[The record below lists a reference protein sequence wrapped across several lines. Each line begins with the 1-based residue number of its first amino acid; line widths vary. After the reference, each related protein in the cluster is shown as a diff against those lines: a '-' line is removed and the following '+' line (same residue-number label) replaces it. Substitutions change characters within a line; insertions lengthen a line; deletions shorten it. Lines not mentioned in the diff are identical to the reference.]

1 MDGAPLRTAL
11 SFDVLPPSTAEPGEA
26 PHRPRSSPP
35 TAEQAAAEPTAE
47 RTPAYVLLFLAGLV
61 LSMFSGNSK
70 LLGLPVAPD
79 RVLFGL
85 SLLLLASKGQ
95 LAGVLRGRGG
105 LAALMAATITWVV
118 GSALVAGTL
127 FTNYGLFALIDRILL
142 PFVFFLLAG
151 VLFRDVRSRNL
162 LLRVLVLI
170 GLYLGLTAFFEVVGP
185 HSLVV
190 PGYIMDPDVGIQFGR
205 ARGPFVTSD
214 ADGLVM
220 VASLAAGVLGWV
232 RWRGVWR
239 WTAAATC
246 LTCSLGALLTLTRS
260 IWLGAALGL
269 TLAGL
274 AAPRLRRWLPLV
286 LVALGIGVVVAL
298 GTLPG
303 LHDDAT
309 ARAATSRSLED
320 RANTNS
326 AALRVVEQR
335 PLTGVGWMRFI
346 DVSQDYVRQSDEFPI
361 TNIHIEVHNVVLG
374 RAAELGLPGAALW
387 VLCLLAGPVAAAVRP
402 LSGPQDVEEWRLVL
416 LAALTCWVVT
426 IMVSP
431 VPYPLA
437 NYLVWLLGGLVA
449 AKGHRGQG
457 APAVG
462 ASADTSLSL
471 APNPVARHVAE
482 R

>member
-1 MDGAPLRTAL
+1 
-11 SFDVLPPSTAEPGEA
+11 
-26 PHRPRSSPP
+26 
-35 TAEQAAAEPTAE
+35 
-47 RTPAYVLLFLAGLV
+47 
-61 LSMFSGNSK
+61 
-70 LLGLPVAPD
+70 
-79 RVLFGL
+79 
-85 SLLLLASKGQ
+85 
-95 LAGVLRGRGG
+95 
-105 LAALMAATITWVV
+105 V
-118 GSALVAGTL
+118 GSALAAGTL
-127 FTNYGLFALIDRILL
+127 FTNYGLFAFLDRILL

-151 VLFRDVRSRNL
+151 VLFRDARSRDL
-162 LLRVLVLI
+162 LLRVLVLV

-190 PGYIMDPDVGIQFGR
+190 PSYIMNPDVGIQFGR

-220 VASLAAGVLGWV
+220 VASLAAGVLGSL

-246 LTCSLGALLTLTRS
+246 LACSLGALLTLTRS

-274 AAPRLRRWLPLV
+274 ATPRLRRWLPLV
-286 LVALGIGVVVAL
+286 LVTLGAGVVVAL

-303 LHDDAT
+303 LHEDAA
-309 ARAATSRSLED
+309 ARAATSRSVQD
-320 RANTNS
+320 RENTNT
-326 AALRVVEQR
+326 AALRVVEER

-361 TNIHIEVHNVVLG
+361 TNIHIEVHNVILG

-402 LSGPQDVEEWRLVL
+402 LSGPADVEEWRLVL
-416 LAALTCWVVT
+416 LAALTCWFVT
-426 IMVSP
+426 IMLSP

-437 NYLVWLLGGLVA
+437 NYLIWLLGGLVA
-449 AKGHRGQG
+449 AHGQRRHG
-457 APAVG
+457 LRPIG
-462 ASADTSLSL
+462 ASDDTPLPR
-471 APNPVARHVAE
+471 APSPVARHLAE